1 MLTIKY
7 ESQFKKDYKKILK
20 RGYDLKRFEKVIY
33 LLTEEKK
40 LPTEYKDHQSTGNYK
55 DFRECHI
62 QNDWLLVYKIN
73 QDELILCLTRTG
85 THSDIFY

>member
-33 LLTEEKK
+33 LLTEEK
-40 LPTEYKDHQSTGNYK
+40 NYPLNTK
-55 DFRECHI
+55 T
-62 QNDWLLVYKIN
+62 IN
-73 QDELILCLTRTG
+73 
-85 THSDIFY
+85 

>member
-40 LPTEYKDHQSTGNYK
+40 LPTEYKDHQLTGNYK

-62 QNDWLLVYKIN
+62 QNDWLLVYK
-73 QDELILCLTRTG
+73 
-85 THSDIFY
+85 